1 MTQPKAKLTI
11 ILFSDSLDKVLA
23 AFNLAIGAASSGMDA
38 TIFFTFWGLNV
49 VKKNQGSI
57 KSKGLM
63 RKMLNAMNRGGTKR
77 LPLSKFHMLGM
88 GKWMMGRL
96 MKDIKFPDAQ
106 ELLEMAKS
114 LGVKFVACTTT
125 MGMMG
130 LGKDAFIPEVDTF
143 AGVATYLS
151 EAGEARINLF
161 I

>member
-1 MTQPKAKLTI
+1 MTEPKKKLVI
-11 ILFSDSLDKVLA
+11 ILFSDNLDKVLA
-23 AFNLAIGAASSGMDA
+23 AFNLAIGAASSGMEA

-49 VKKNQGSI
+49 IKKNSGPI
-57 KSKGLM
+57 RSKGVM
-63 RKMLNAMNRGGTKR
+63 RKMLNAMNRGGTGR

-106 ELLEMAKS
+106 ELLEMAKE

-130 LGKDAFIPEVDTF
+130 LGKDAFIPDVDTY
-143 AGVATYLS
+143 AGVATYLA
-151 EAGEARINLF
+151 EAGEGRINLF